1 MSINN
6 TVQTRSLHYNN
17 FNLSHTHDT
26 SGRIGKLIPVLA
38 MPIVA
43 GDLIDEKIQFALRM
57 SPMSAPAMARF
68 NVHFHSFY
76 VPLRLLTPRRGPES
90 TWEKFVMN
98 VGNTSDDIP
107 VLPHISIKPTKV
119 SDLPAGY
126 DNSYVPD
133 ADRSK
138 VWRNELQI
146 GSLWDYLKL
155 PTLPFNAPADGVIQL
170 DEQSL
175 GGKPGIICFNHL
187 AYLKIWNDWYRRDQ
201 IEEEVPLPLNLGKID
216 LAEFANSDYTVPE
229 QPENVLS
236 QWSIQGFVRNLLK
249 LRTRNYERDYFTSA
263 LPEPQFG
270 DDVMLSG
277 GQITALAGANI
288 AFSSLTGSSI
298 IHNPSLYSNAGFHD
312 YDALQTKDPFNSAK
326 QAKLFANYASDSS
339 NSGSIVSAIY
349 GNESLSEG
357 TIIDPTFSGVYSSP
371 FSINELRMAFQIQGV
386 REQINRGGTRYTE
399 IMKSVFGVTVNDLR
413 IQRAQ
418 YLGGF
423 KAPISIGAV
432 IQTSESQNSPQGT
445 LTGQGGAIGGQTVF
459 RTKRIFEEAG
469 VLMTIMS
476 ITPRTGYYGG
486 VPREYLKFDPID
498 YYVPAFDRL
507 GEQEIDISEL
517 SFPLGANPT
526 DWNDYLS
533 RVNAQNKFGYSPRY
547 SEYKQAVSTVSGE
560 FRDSLNNWHV
570 YRNFGSD
577 APYLNADFIHAEP
590 EDFDRLFEFEN
601 IANTSNEHF
610 QCNLVFNLKGKR
622 PMSKYSTPYTLF

>member
-43 GDLIDEKIQFALRM
+43 GDLFDQKIQFALRM

-107 VLPHISIKPTKV
+107 ILPHFSIDATV
-119 SDLPAGY
+119 ADLPIG
-126 DNSYVPD
+126 DDSVPN
-133 ADRSK
+133 ADDFYK
-138 VWRNELQI
+138 VWRKELQI
-146 GSLWDYLKL
+146 GSLWDYMKL
-155 PTLPFNAPADGVIQL
+155 PTLPFNAPEDGIL
-170 DEQSL
+170 MINELTL
-175 GGKPGIICFNHL
+175 GGKPGINAFNFL
-187 AYLKIWNDWYRRDQ
+187 AYLKVWNDWYRRDQ
-201 IEEEVPLPLNLGKID
+201 IEEEICLPLNLGKIN
-216 LAEFANSDYTVPE
+216 LMSFNESDYQAPE
-229 QPENVLS
+229 LPENVNI
-236 QWSIQGFVRNLLK
+236 QWTMQGFVRELLK

-270 DDVMLSG
+270 DDVTLSG
-277 GQITALAGANI
+277 GQITALAGASI
-288 AFSSLTGSSI
+288 ALSSI
-298 IHNPSLYSNAGFHD
+298 DNANLFGKYAVSGDSL
-312 YDALQTKDPFNSAK
+312 SAT
-326 QAKLFANYASDSS
+326 LGVYGDASDQIRILRANGYSPLESS
-339 NSGSIVSAIY
+339 VKPWISTVGMTANV
-349 GNESLSEG
+349 
-357 TIIDPTFSGVYSSP
+357 TDIDNIQSTP

-469 VLMTIMS
+469 VLLTIMS

-486 VPREYLKFDPID
+486 IPREYLKFDPID

-507 GEQEIDISEL
+507 GEQEIDITEL
-517 SFPLGANPT
+517 TFPLGADPESFV
-526 DWNDYLS
+526 DYLA
-533 RVNAQNKFGYSPRY
+533 RVQEANKFGYSPRY
-547 SEYKQAVSTVSGE
+547 SEYKQALSTVTGE

-570 YRNFGSD
+570 YRNFGAD
-577 APYLNADFIHAEP
+577 APFLNADFIHAEP

-601 IANTSNEHF
+601 IPNTSNEHF
-610 QCNLVFNLKGKR
+610 QCNLIFNLKGKR

>member
-38 MPIVA
+38 LPIVA
-43 GDLIDEKIQFALRM
+43 GDLIEEKIQFALRM
-57 SPMSAPAMARF
+57 SPMSAPAMVRF

-76 VPLRLLTPRRGPES
+76 VPLRVLTPRRGPES

-107 VLPHISIKPTKV
+107 ILPHFSIEASV
-119 SDLPAGY
+119 SDLPTG
-126 DNSYVPD
+126 DESVPD
-133 ADRSK
+133 VQDFYK
-138 VWRNELQI
+138 VWRKELQI
-146 GSLWDYLKL
+146 GSLWDYMKL
-155 PTLPFNAPADGVIQL
+155 PTLPFNAPEDGVLMINEL
-170 DEQSL
+170 TL
-175 GGKPGIICFNHL
+175 GGKPGINAFNFL
-187 AYLKIWNDWYRRDQ
+187 AYLKVWNDWYRRDQ
-201 IEEEVPLPLNLGKID
+201 IEEEIPLPLNLGKIN
-216 LAEFANSDYTVPE
+216 LISFSESDYQVPE
-229 QPENVLS
+229 LPENVS
-236 QWSIQGFVRNLLK
+236 TQWSIQGFVRELLK

-270 DDVMLSG
+270 DDVTLSG
-277 GQITALAGANI
+277 GQVTALVGAQIALSSANFAINAPSLYFGGNTYANGSNVLVGQAVSSRQPLGIHDSIGNSQAIASALAGGINTQRFDVTDVDNI
-288 AFSSLTGSSI
+288 QST
-298 IHNPSLYSNAGFHD
+298 
-312 YDALQTKDPFNSAK
+312 
-326 QAKLFANYASDSS
+326 
-339 NSGSIVSAIY
+339 
-349 GNESLSEG
+349 
-357 TIIDPTFSGVYSSP
+357 P

-399 IMKSVFGVTVNDLR
+399 IMKSVFGVSVNDLR

-469 VLMTIMS
+469 VLLTIMS

-486 VPREYLKFDPID
+486 IPREYLKFDPID

-517 SFPLGANPT
+517 TFPLGADP
-526 DWNDYLS
+526 DSFADYLV
-533 RVNAQNKFGYSPRY
+533 RVQEANKFGYSPRY
-547 SEYKQAVSTVSGE
+547 SEYKQALSTVTGE

-570 YRNFGSD
+570 YRNFGTD
-577 APYLNADFIHAEP
+577 APFLNADFIHAEP

-610 QCNLVFNLKGKR
+610 QCNLIFNLKGKR